1 MKHTHGEKWNE
12 ETIKEGI
19 LEVIKALN
27 TNRMPTRVEI
37 ENLTG
42 NSALTNIISKK
53 GGFRHWAEKL
63 GLDTKES
70 DTNFGIK
77 GEELAEKILVEKG
90 YKVEQMT
97 VKHPYDILVNDD
109 IKIDIKTSRR
119 YYYKDDNYMY
129 SFRLE
134 KRYPTCDLYMFLCI
148 HEDKVE
154 KVMIIPSKFLHQTQV
169 SIGEQSKYDQYIDRY
184 DYIESYDKL
193 YKSII

>member
-1 MKHTHGEKWNE
+1 MGYSHGRRWNE
-12 ETIKEGI
+12 ETIKKEIYDIVDVMGI
-19 LEVIKALN
+19 
-27 TNRMPTRVEI
+27 NRMPTRVEI
-37 ENLTG
+37 ENITG
-42 NSALTNIISKK
+42 NSSLTGVISKR
-53 GGFRHWAEKL
+53 GGFRYWADKL
-63 GLDTKES
+63 GLKIKES
-70 DTNFGIK
+70 ETQFGTK
-77 GEELAEKILVEKG
+77 GEELAEKILTNKG